1 MKSMNLFVCFAGAHI
16 LLQRRVH
23 QDEET
28 VGTRHSMAASRSSRV
43 TRSSVGLNGLD
54 ENFCGRTLRNRSIAQ
69 PEETSVSPSPRA
81 RSPKKKQDAKQESK
95 QETKQESKQDTKQE
109 AKQESKQDIKQESK
123 QDAKHDTKQDT
134 QQDSQQE
141 SLLQGKVTDS
151 NASPTEAGHCTSS
164 RKRGLSCLEK
174 DISPE
179 KSENCDRGKGA
190 RDASPQIKR
199 AKRCSRSGESQ
210 GHEED
215 PEPLKPESPVSV
227 PEPSKDNSCEEFS
240 SQNSAN
246 IAPASPVLSKEE
258 GELTGEKDGHV
269 ECEGASQ
276 SPNAHK
282 ASNGLRDNKAEEP
295 STLKKEPD
303 ANPTSANS
311 CPSLLNGSQMGAP
324 SSPDSAVPCR
334 NSVPEQME
342 VSGTGQSPASFVPT
356 LEAVPEILVPEL
368 IVAKEQE
375 VVEEVEVDVVG
386 DPLCLAHEEQVME
399 SESDTNGRPLSP
411 VQEVAVSTSS
421 TTPNMNSS
429 PINNSNSGETTPPL
443 ATTPSPTEPGCN
455 PSISSTPPSFTELYE
470 HRYTLRTS
478 PRRAATGGKSTSKP
492 TSPPRDN
499 GPVREE
505 GEVVVALQEECPM
518 LEEPAPSDSVGPSS
532 EEPVSVDPGD
542 TVGGELSGP
551 VDGKETENSKELTQ
565 SQTAEEEEED
575 EPDVYYFESDHL
587 ALKHNKEYVVSPQ
600 RFCSL
605 LSSVMWL
612 AYVDYYILWS
622 LCSFWSV
629 CFEWT
634 RDTLQF
640 IWISMY

>member
-1 MKSMNLFVCFAGAHI
+1 MKGVYLFVCFAGAHI
-16 LLQRRVH
+16 LLQRRAH
-23 QDEET
+23 QDEDT
-28 VGTRHSMAASRSSRV
+28 VGTRRSMAASRSSRV

-69 PEETSVSPSPRA
+69 PEETSVSPLPRA
-81 RSPKKKQDAKQESK
+81 RSPKKKQDAK

-109 AKQESKQDIKQESK
+109 AKQESKQDAKQEVKQESKQDVKQESK

-134 QQDSQQE
+134 QQDGQQE
-141 SLLQGKVTDS
+141 SSLQGKVTDS
-151 NASPTEAGHCTSS
+151 NASLAEAEHWTSS
-164 RKRGLSCLEK
+164 RKRGVSCLEK

-190 RDASPQIKR
+190 RDSSPQIKR
-199 AKRCSRSGESQ
+199 TKRCSRSGESQ

-227 PEPSKDNSCEEFS
+227 PEPSKDNSCEELS

-258 GELTGEKDGHV
+258 GELTGTKAEDGHV
-269 ECEGASQ
+269 ECERASQ

-295 STLKKEPD
+295 STLSEDPD
-303 ANPTSANS
+303 ANPTSATN
-311 CPSLLNGSQMGAP
+311 CPSLLNGNQMGAP
-324 SSPDSAVPCR
+324 SSPDSTVPCR
-334 NSVPEQME
+334 NSVPGQME
-342 VSGTGQSPASFVPT
+342 VSGAGESPASSVPT
-356 LEAVPEILVPEL
+356 LEVVPEDPVPEL

-375 VVEEVEVDVVG
+375 VEEVEVDVVG
-386 DPLCLAHEEQVME
+386 DPLCMAHEEQVTE
-399 SESDTNGRPLSP
+399 SESDTNGRPLTP
-411 VQEVAVSTSS
+411 VQEVIASTSS
-421 TTPNMNSS
+421 TTTNMNSC

-478 PRRAATGGKSTSKP
+478 PRRPATGGKSSSSKP
-492 TSPPRDN
+492 PSPPRDN
-499 GPVREE
+499 GPLREE
-505 GEVVVALQEECPM
+505 GEVVVGMEEDCPM
-518 LEEPAPSDSVGPSS
+518 VEEPAPSDFVGPSS

-542 TVGGELSGP
+542 TAGGEVSLP
-551 VDGKETENSKELTQ
+551 VDGKETESSKELTQ
-565 SQTAEEEEED
+565 SQTEEEEEED

-587 ALKHNKEYVVSPQ
+587 ALKHNKEYVGAPQ
-600 RFCSL
+600 RFCSVL
-605 LSSVMWL
+605 YL
-612 AYVDYYILWS
+612 
-622 LCSFWSV
+622 LCSSHMLVTIFCDHCVASDPW
-629 CFEWT
+629 F
-634 RDTLQF
+634 
-640 IWISMY
+640 

>member
-1 MKSMNLFVCFAGAHI
+1 MCFAGAHI

-28 VGTRHSMAASRSSRV
+28 VGTRRSMAASRSSRV

-69 PEETSVSPSPRA
+69 PEETSVSPLPRA
-81 RSPKKKQDAKQESK
+81 RSPKKKQDAKQESKQDAK

-109 AKQESKQDIKQESK
+109 AKQESKQDIKQ
-123 QDAKHDTKQDT
+123 DAKHDTKQDT

-141 SLLQGKVTDS
+141 SSLQGKVTDS
-151 NASPTEAGHCTSS
+151 NASPTEVGHCTSS

-199 AKRCSRSGESQ
+199 TKRCSRSGESQ

-215 PEPLKPESPVSV
+215 PEPLKSDSSVSV
-227 PEPSKDNSCEEFS
+227 PEPSKGNSCEEFS

-246 IAPASPVLSKEE
+246 TVPASPVLSKEE
-258 GELTGEKDGHV
+258 GELTGEKAEDGHV
-269 ECEGASQ
+269 EREGESQ

-282 ASNGLRDNKAEEP
+282 ASNGLGDSKAEEP
-295 STLKKEPD
+295 STLNEEPD

-311 CPSLLNGSQMGAP
+311 CPSLLNGNQMVAP
-324 SSPDSAVPCR
+324 PSPDSAVPCR
-334 NSVPEQME
+334 NFVPGQME
-342 VSGTGQSPASFVPT
+342 VSGTGQSPASSAPT
-356 LEAVPEILVPEL
+356 LEAVPENPVPEL

-375 VVEEVEVDVVG
+375 LEEVEVDVVG
-386 DPLCLAHEEQVME
+386 DPLCLAHEEQVTE
-399 SESDTNGRPLSP
+399 NESDTNGQPLTP
-411 VQEVAVSTSS
+411 AQEVAISTSS
-421 TTPNMNSS
+421 PTPNTNSS
-429 PINNSNSGETTPPL
+429 PINNSNSGETTPPPTTP
-443 ATTPSPTEPGCN
+443 TTPSPTEPGCN
-455 PSISSTPPSFTELYE
+455 PSISSTPPSSAELQE

-492 TSPPRDN
+492 ASPPRDN
-499 GPVREE
+499 GPLREE
-505 GEVVVALQEECPM
+505 GEVVVALEEECPM
-518 LEEPAPSDSVGPSS
+518 LEEPAPSDSVGSSS

-542 TVGGELSGP
+542 TAGGEVSGP
-551 VDGKETENSKELTQ
+551 VDGKETESSKELTQ

-587 ALKHNKEYVVSPQ
+587 ALKHNKEYVGAPQ

-612 AYVDYYILWS
+612 ARS
-622 LCSFWSV
+622 LLYSV
-629 CFEWT
+629 
-634 RDTLQF
+634 
-640 IWISMY
+640 IIV